1 MHEYEVTYSD
11 GTVVEITAWTDI
23 IAQAIAEED
32 AEFDGRPDLSVVS
45 VQLLVVRKPS
55 SEAA

>member
-1 MHEYEVTYSD
+1 MHEYEVTYND
-11 GTVVEITAWTDI
+11 GTVVEISAWTEI

-45 VQLLVVRKPS
+45 VQLLVARKPS